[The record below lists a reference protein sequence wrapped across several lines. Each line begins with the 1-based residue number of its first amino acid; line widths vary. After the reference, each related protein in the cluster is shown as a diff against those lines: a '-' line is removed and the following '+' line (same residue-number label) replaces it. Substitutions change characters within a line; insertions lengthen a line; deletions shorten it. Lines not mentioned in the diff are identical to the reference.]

1 LDFVNLTISFS
12 KNGKWLG
19 VAFSLPETYRNS
31 TKPLF
36 PHILLKNITC
46 KINFGNIP
54 AATPS
59 PVGYAI
65 LDEAKSD
72 SVVNGPV
79 YAASRKDC
87 ELVMMIGLPYAGKTR
102 WANEYVQ
109 KHPEKNYIILGPDQI
124 YEKMK
129 PYLIPKPTTEVKDGP
144 KKDSQMKSNLQASA
158 RSLFG
163 GKLLNTAKHLA
174 RNFIFDST
182 NIWPEMRPKK
192 VKALNRHGK
201 KIAVC
206 VVPNDQVLEQR
217 IQSGQKEK
225 LDSGCVARQVTSK
238 HRARFL
244 LPHKDVEPNKL
255 FDEVIF
261 AEGTAEDAEKVI
273 EGYEKDRKEEKA
285 REAEEIELQKKKRKW
300 NVNKDV

>member
-1 LDFVNLTISFS
+1 MDL
-12 KNGKWLG
+12 
-19 VAFSLPETYRNS
+19 
-31 TKPLF
+31 
-36 PHILLKNITC
+36 
-46 KINFGNIP
+46 
-54 AATPS
+54 
-59 PVGYAI
+59 
-65 LDEAKSD
+65 
-72 SVVNGPV
+72 
-79 YAASRKDC
+79 
-87 ELVMMIGLPYAGKTR
+87 
-102 WANEYVQ
+102 
-109 KHPEKNYIILGPDQI
+109 
-124 YEKMK
+124 
-129 PYLIPKPTTEVKDGP
+129 

-163 GKLLNTAKHLA
+163 GKLLSTAKHLA

-192 VKALNRHGK
+192 VKALSRHGK

-238 HRARFL
+238 HRARFQ

-261 AEGTAEDAEKVI
+261 TEGTAEDAEKVI

-285 REAEEIELQKKKRKW
+285 REAEEIELQKKKKMEREQRRLKEKKQRERERKEREKKARERQRRLQEQMERQRERERENFRLLREREERRRREAREEKEREEQRRREERKREKERERERKEKEREERRRQEERERDRREW
-300 NVNKDV
+300 EREQREKEEKKKRRGKTTT